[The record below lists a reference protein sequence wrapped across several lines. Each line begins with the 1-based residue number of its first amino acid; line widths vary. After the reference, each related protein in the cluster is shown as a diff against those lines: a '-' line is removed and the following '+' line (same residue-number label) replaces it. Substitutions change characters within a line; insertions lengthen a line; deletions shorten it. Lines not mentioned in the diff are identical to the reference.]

1 MTGTS
6 RGDAVLVLN
15 AGSSSL
21 KFTLFDADHG
31 TLRECVRGQVEGFGA
46 ALRFKARFADGRPE
60 VSVDGGLPGAS
71 SDRVPHH
78 ASEALDGL
86 WRWVEAQLQ
95 GRRLVGV
102 GHRVVHGGT
111 AFSAPV
117 RVDRPTLAALQQ
129 LVSLAPLHQPHN
141 LGPID
146 RLLTEQPALPQVACF
161 DTAFHRTQP
170 VVAELFALPRQFYDE
185 GIRRYGFHGLSYE
198 FVATRLRDC
207 APQAFA
213 GRTVVAHLGNGVS
226 MCALHAGRSVA
237 STMGFTAL
245 DGCPMGTRTGS
256 LDPGVVLHL
265 ARERGMSLD
274 AIEDLLYKRS
284 GLLGL
289 SGVSHDMRAL
299 ESSEAP
305 GAALAIEYFVYRLA
319 REVGSLAVAMGGLDA
334 LVFTAGIGENSPRI
348 RAAVCERLAWLG
360 LTLDA
365 TANAGAQVAAGSG
378 AAVRISAS
386 DSRLEAWRVPTDEEL
401 VIARHTLDLLGRS
414 SPKHSG

>member
-1 MTGTS
+1 M
-6 RGDAVLVLN
+6 
-15 AGSSSL
+15 
-21 KFTLFDADHG
+21 
-31 TLRECVRGQVEGFGA
+31 EGFGA

-170 VVAELFALPRQFYDE
+170 VVAEMFALPRQFYGE

>member
-1 MTGTS
+1 MTGRS
-6 RGDAVLVLN
+6 GGDAVLVLN

-21 KFTLFDADHG
+21 KFTLFDAAQG
-31 TLRECVRGQVEGFGA
+31 ALSESLRGQVEGFGA

-60 VSVDGGLPGAS
+60 VSIDGGVPGIAADRLP
-71 SDRVPHH
+71 RH
-78 ASEALDGL
+78 ASEALDGV
-86 WRWVEAQLQ
+86 WHWVEAQLQ

-117 RVDRPTLAALQQ
+117 RVDRSTLASLQQ

-198 FVATRLRDC
+198 FVASRLQDC
-207 APQAFA
+207 APRAFA

-237 STMGFTAL
+237 STMGFSAL

-274 AIEDLLYKRS
+274 AIESLLYKRS

-289 SGVSHDMRAL
+289 SGLSHDMRAL
-299 ESSEAP
+299 ESSDAP

-334 LVFTAGIGENSPRI
+334 LVFTAGIGENSARI
-348 RAAVCERLAWLG
+348 RAAVCEQLAWLG
-360 LTLDA
+360 LSLDA
-365 TANAGAQVAAGSG
+365 RANTHAQEAAGSG

-386 DSRLEAWRVPTDEEL
+386 DSLIEAWRVPTDEEQ
-401 VIARHTLDLLGRS
+401 VIARHTLAVLGS
-414 SPKHSG
+414 SARTL